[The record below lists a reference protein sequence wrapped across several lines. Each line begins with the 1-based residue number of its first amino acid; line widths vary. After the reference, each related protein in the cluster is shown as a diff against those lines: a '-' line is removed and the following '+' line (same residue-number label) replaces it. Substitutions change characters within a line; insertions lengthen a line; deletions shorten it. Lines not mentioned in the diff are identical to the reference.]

1 MKASQLREFIR
12 PLIQEEVKK
21 QLPKLLFE
29 ILGAQTNKQMV
40 RESNSADDP
49 IEDSIPQRKNL
60 GVNPPKQ
67 SPPPPKKL
75 KTYVKD
81 PVLNQILNET
91 TPGLPSTS
99 YVDSGVPIPNFSKV
113 GVSDDFM
120 GEMRQILN
128 ESESPQPQMMQEE
141 VVQSDGPDLSKL
153 FNKDFSAILKKSMS
167 GNIANTGRVALS

>member
-40 RESNSADDP
+40 RESHSSDDP
-49 IEDSIPQRKNL
+49 IEDSIPKNRS
-60 GVNPPKQ
+60 GVVNTPKQ
-67 SPPPPKKL
+67 PQPPKKL

-141 VVQSDGPDLSKL
+141 VESTDGPDLSKL